1 MSLKRLAKESL
12 IYGLSGYISK
22 SISLLLLPLYT
33 AVLTTADYGILD
45 LLGTIVIVSTF
56 LILSGTDTSVG
67 YYYFRKEHFE
77 ERPQII
83 ISSMYVRLIFSTAAF
98 LMIFFGAQFISQL
111 LFGKDLSLFV
121 IITGM
126 TIVFQALHSFL
137 FNLLRLEF
145 RIWLYTILS
154 SINIL
159 LSILL
164 TIYFVLIEGKGVYG
178 ALIAQA
184 ISYGVIF
191 VFTLFYVFKR
201 YGFGFSYVWIK
212 KILAY
217 GFPLIGT
224 GVAVWVLNSTDRYF
238 LAHYADLSAV
248 GIYAVGAKL
257 ANIVGIVG
265 GALQMS
271 WGPYALDI
279 QYEKNAK
286 DIYSKV
292 FQLYFIA
299 NIILILGISM
309 FAIDILKV
317 FTQPDF
323 YAAKAVVPFLC
334 ASVFFSSAYFIVS
347 IGINLTKKLQHT
359 IWITILAAGVNI
371 GLNFIL
377 TPAFGSVG
385 AAFCIM
391 CANFLIFLLTYFISQ
406 KYYPVNYKHGK
417 ILVMLVPA
425 VSIIAV
431 SYYYNLTLIPRII
444 LSLIFFTAA
453 GIYVYKSYR
462 NSAEFQ
468 KLLNK
473 LKRGKSVQNETAL
486 EEKIIQE
493 EIVRDDLTKS
503 SEP

>member
-33 AVLTTADYGILD
+33 AVLTTSDYGILD
-45 LLGTIVIVSTF
+45 LLGTIVVVSTF

-67 YYYFRKEHFE
+67 YYYFRKEHFD

-83 ISSMYVRLIFSTAAF
+83 ISSMYVRLVFSTAAF
-98 LMIFFGAQFISQL
+98 VLIFIGAQFISHL

-145 RIWLYTILS
+145 RMWLYTFLS
-154 SINIL
+154 SLNIL

-164 TIYFVLIEGKGVYG
+164 TIYFVLILKQGVYG

-184 ISYGVIF
+184 ISYGLIF
-191 VFTLFYVFKR
+191 VYTIFYVFKR
-201 YGFGFSYVWIK
+201 YGFGFSYIWVK

-224 GVAVWVLNSTDRYF
+224 GVAIWVLNSTDRYF

-271 WGPYALDI
+271 WGPYAMDI

-286 DIYSKV
+286 EIYSKV

-299 NIILILGISM
+299 NIAIILGISM

-359 IWITILAAGVNI
+359 IWITLLAAGANI
-371 GLNFIL
+371 GLNFLL
-377 TPAFGSVG
+377 TPVFGSVG

-391 CANFLIFLLTYFISQ
+391 TANFIIFLLTYIISQ
-406 KYYPVNYKHGK
+406 KYYPVDYKHGK
-417 ILVMLVPA
+417 ILVMLIPA
-425 VSIIAV
+425 VIIIAV
-431 SYYYNLTLIPRII
+431 SYYFNFTLVPRII
-444 LSLIFFTAA
+444 ISTVYLAA
-453 GIYVYKSYR
+453 SGIYVYKSFKD
-462 NSAEFQ
+462 SEEFR
-468 KLLNK
+468 KILGRFKKNK
-473 LKRGKSVQNETAL
+473 AVQSEAVL

-493 EIVRDDLTKS
+493 DIARDDMNKS
-503 SEP
+503 PEH

>member
-22 SISLLLLPLYT
+22 SISLILLPLYT

-45 LLGTIVIVSTF
+45 LLGTIVVVSTF

-67 YYYFRKEHFE
+67 YYYFRKEHIDD
-77 ERPQII
+77 RPVII
-83 ISSMYVRLIFSTAAF
+83 VSSMYVRMIFSAIAF
-98 LMIFFGAQFISQL
+98 TIILIGAQYISNL
-111 LFGKDLSLFV
+111 IFGKDLSLFV

-145 RIWLYTILS
+145 RVWLYTILS

-159 LSILL
+159 LSILF
-164 TIYFVLIEGKGVYG
+164 TIYFVLIKGEGVYG
-178 ALIAQA
+178 ALLAQA
-184 ISYGVIF
+184 ISYGLIF
-191 VFTLFYVFKR
+191 IFTIFYVFKR
-201 YGFGFSYVWIK
+201 YGFGFSYTWVK
-212 KILAY
+212 KILSY

-224 GVAVWVLNSTDRYF
+224 GVAVWILNSTDRYF
-238 LAHYADLSAV
+238 LAHYLDLSAV

-271 WGPYALDI
+271 WGPYAMDI
-279 QYEKNAK
+279 QYDKNAK

-292 FQLYFIA
+292 FQIYFIT
-299 NIILILGISM
+299 NIVIILCISM

-323 YAAKAVVPFLC
+323 YTAKAVVPFLC
-334 ASVFFSSAYFIVS
+334 ASVFFNSAYFIVS

-359 IWITILAAGVNI
+359 IWITMLAAGFNI

-377 TPAFGSVG
+377 TPMFGPVG

-391 CANFLIFLLTYFISQ
+391 AANFLIFLLTYIVSQ
-406 KYYPVNYKHGK
+406 KYYPVDYKHK
-417 ILVMLVPA
+417 KVLVLLIPAIL
-425 VSIIAV
+425 IISV
-431 SYYYNLTLIPRII
+431 SYFYNIALIPRLII
-444 LSLIFFTAA
+444 SVIFISGTV
-453 GIYVYKSYR
+453 IYVYESFKDSE
-462 NSAEFQ
+462 EFG
-468 KLLNK
+468 KVINK
-473 LKRGKSVQNETAL
+473 LKS
-486 EEKIIQE
+486 IISKK
-493 EIVRDDLTKS
+493 RD
-503 SEP
+503 

>member
-1 MSLKRLAKESL
+1 LSLKRLAKESL

-33 AVLTTADYGILD
+33 AVLTTEDYGILD

-67 YYYFRKEHFE
+67 YYYFRKEHYD
-77 ERPQII
+77 ERSEII
-83 ISSMYVRLIFSTAAF
+83 ISSMYVRLIFSVVAF
-98 LMIFFGAQFISQL
+98 IIIFIGAQYISQL

-164 TIYFVLIEGKGVYG
+164 TIYFVLVKGQGVYG
-178 ALIAQA
+178 ALLAQA
-184 ISYGVIF
+184 ISYGLIF
-191 VFTLFYVFKR
+191 IYTLFYVFKR
-201 YGFGFSYVWIK
+201 YKFGFSFKWVK

-224 GVAVWVLNSTDRYF
+224 GIAVWVLNSTDRYF
-238 LAHYADLSAV
+238 LAHYVDLSAV

-257 ANIVGIVG
+257 AAIVGIVG

-271 WGPYALDI
+271 WGPYAMDI

-292 FQLYFIA
+292 FQLYCIA
-299 NIILILGISM
+299 NIVIILAISM

-323 YAAKAVVPFLC
+323 YSAKAVVPFLC
-334 ASVFFSSAYFIVS
+334 TSVFFTSAYFIVS

-359 IWITILAAGVNI
+359 IWITVAAAGVNI

-377 TPAFGSVG
+377 TPMFGPVG

-391 CANFLIFLLTYFISQ
+391 TANFVIFLLTYIISQ
-406 KYYPVNYKHGK
+406 KYYSVDYKYK
-417 ILVMLVPA
+417 KVLVLALPA
-425 VSIIAV
+425 AIIISV

-444 LSLIFFTAA
+444 ISSVFFICT
-453 GIYVYKSYR
+453 GIYVYRGFKDSD
-462 NSAEFQ
+462 EF
-468 KLLNK
+468 KKIVNK
-473 LKRGKSVQNETAL
+473 LKKLRSKKADKAL

-493 EIVRDDLTKS
+493 EIARDEMPKPP
-503 SEP
+503 EP

>member
-33 AVLTTADYGILD
+33 AVLTPEDYGILD
-45 LLGTIVIVSTF
+45 LLGTIIIVSTF

-67 YYYFRKEHFE
+67 YYYFRKEHFD

-83 ISSMYVRLIFSTAAF
+83 ISSMYVRVLFSIAAFALIFAGSQ
-98 LMIFFGAQFISQL
+98 LISQI

-145 RIWLYTILS
+145 RVWLYTILS
-154 SINIL
+154 SVNIL
-159 LSILL
+159 LSISL
-164 TIYFVLIEGKGVYG
+164 TIYFVLMQGMGVYG
-178 ALIAQA
+178 ALLAQA

-191 VFTLFYVFKR
+191 FYTLFYVFKR
-201 YGFGFSYVWIK
+201 YGFTFSGMWVK

-224 GVAVWVLNSTDRYF
+224 GIAVWILNSTDRYF
-238 LAHYADLSAV
+238 LAHYVDLSAV
-248 GIYAVGAKL
+248 GIYAVGGKL
-257 ANIVGIVG
+257 SSIVGIVG

-271 WGPYALDI
+271 WGPYAMDI

-286 DIYSKV
+286 SIYSKV
-292 FQLYFIA
+292 FQLYCIA
-299 NIILILGISM
+299 NIVLILVISL

-334 ASVFFSSAYFIVS
+334 ASVFFTSAYFIVS

-359 IWITILAAGVNI
+359 IWITLLAAGVNI

-377 TPAFGSVG
+377 TPLFGPVG

-391 CANFLIFLLTYFISQ
+391 MANFVIFLLTYIISQ
-406 KYYPVNYKHGK
+406 KYYHVDYKFRK
-417 ILVMLVPA
+417 ILTLLVPA
-425 VSIIAV
+425 IVIIFI
-431 SYYYNLTLIPRII
+431 SYYYNLTLVPRII
-444 LSLIFFTAA
+444 ISSVFFICAA
-453 GIYVYKSYR
+453 MFVYYGFKDSEEFKQLKTKIKSIT
-462 NSAEFQ
+462 SKKGE
-468 KLLNK
+468 K
-473 LKRGKSVQNETAL
+473 EI
-486 EEKIIQE
+486 EEKLAQE
-493 EIVRDDLTKS
+493 DIARDDLENT
-503 SEP
+503 PDP

>member
-1 MSLKRLAKESL
+1 MSLKRLAKETL

-33 AVLTTADYGILD
+33 AVLSPADYGILD
-45 LLGTIVIVSTF
+45 LLSTIVVVSTF

-67 YYYFRKEHFE
+67 YYYFRKEHFNQ
-77 ERPQII
+77 RSAII
-83 ISSMYVRLIFSTAAF
+83 VSSMYVRMIFSAVAF
-98 LMIFFGAQFISQL
+98 TIILLGAQFISNL
-111 LFGKDLSLFV
+111 IFGKDLSLFV

-154 SINIL
+154 SVNIL
-159 LSILL
+159 VNILL
-164 TIYFVLIEGKGVYG
+164 TIYFVLIKGQGVYG

-184 ISYGVIF
+184 ISYGLIF

-201 YGFGFSYVWIK
+201 YGFSFSYEWTR
-212 KILAY
+212 KILSY

-224 GVAVWVLNSTDRYF
+224 GIAVWILNSTDRYF
-238 LAHYADLSAV
+238 LAHYVNLSAV

-271 WGPYALDI
+271 WGPYAMDI

-286 DIYSKV
+286 EIYSKV
-292 FQLYFIA
+292 FQIYFIT
-299 NIILILGISM
+299 NIILILFISM

-323 YAAKAVVPFLC
+323 YSAKAVVPFLC
-334 ASVFFSSAYFIVS
+334 TSVFFNSAYFIVS
-347 IGINLTKKLQHT
+347 IGINLTKKLNHT
-359 IWITILAAGVNI
+359 IWITLLAAGANI

-377 TPAFGSVG
+377 TPLFGPVG
-385 AAFCIM
+385 AAFCLM
-391 CANFLIFLLTYFISQ
+391 SANFLIFLLTLIVSQ
-406 KYYPVNYKHGK
+406 RYYPIDYRHKKV
-417 ILVMLVPA
+417 LVMLTPA
-425 VSIIAV
+425 FFIILA
-431 SYYYNLTLIPRII
+431 SYYFNFNIILRII
-444 LSLIFFTAA
+444 LSAVFFVISIYYIYYNFKDSIEYNQIKIKIFRIFR
-453 GIYVYKSYR
+453 KS
-462 NSAEFQ
+462 
-468 KLLNK
+468 
-473 LKRGKSVQNETAL
+473 
-486 EEKIIQE
+486 
-493 EIVRDDLTKS
+493 
-503 SEP
+503 

>member
-33 AVLTTADYGILD
+33 AVLTTEDYGILD

-67 YYYFRKEHFE
+67 YYYFRKEYHE
-77 ERPQII
+77 ERNQII
-83 ISSMYVRLIFSTAAF
+83 ISSMYVRLIFSVVAF
-98 LMIFFGAQFISQL
+98 IIIFFGAQYISQL

-145 RIWLYTILS
+145 RVWLYTILS

-164 TIYFVLIEGKGVYG
+164 TVYFVLVKGQGVYG
-178 ALIAQA
+178 ALLAQA
-184 ISYGVIF
+184 ISYGLIF
-191 VFTLFYVFKR
+191 IYTLFYVFKR
-201 YGFGFSYVWIK
+201 YKFGFSFKWVK

-224 GVAVWVLNSTDRYF
+224 GIAIWVLNSTDRYF
-238 LAHYADLSAV
+238 LAHYVDLSAV

-257 ANIVGIVG
+257 AAIVGIVG

-271 WGPYALDI
+271 WGPYAMDI

-292 FQLYFIA
+292 FQLYCIA
-299 NIILILGISM
+299 NIVIILAISM

-323 YAAKAVVPFLC
+323 YSAKAVVPFLC
-334 ASVFFSSAYFIVS
+334 TSVFFTSAYFIVS

-359 IWITILAAGVNI
+359 IWITVAAAGVNI
-371 GLNFIL
+371 GLIFIL
-377 TPAFGSVG
+377 TPMFGPVG

-391 CANFLIFLLTYFISQ
+391 TANFVIFLLTYIISQ
-406 KYYPVNYKHGK
+406 KYYSVDYKYK
-417 ILVMLVPA
+417 KVLVLALPA
-425 VSIIAV
+425 AIIISV
-431 SYYYNLTLIPRII
+431 SYYYNLTLMPRII
-444 LSLIFFTAA
+444 ISSVFFICT
-453 GIYVYKSYR
+453 GIYVYRGFKDSD
-462 NSAEFQ
+462 EFK
-468 KLLNK
+468 KLINK
-473 LKRGKSVQNETAL
+473 LKRLRSKKADKAI

-493 EIVRDDLTKS
+493 EIKRDELPKPP
-503 SEP
+503 EP

>member
-1 MSLKRLAKESL
+1 LSLKRLAKESL

-33 AVLTTADYGILD
+33 AVLTTEDYGILD
-45 LLGTIVIVSTF
+45 LLGTIVVVSTF

-67 YYYFRKEHFE
+67 YYYFRKEHFD

-83 ISSMYVRLIFSTAAF
+83 ISSMYVRVLFALIAFVIIFLAA
-98 LMIFFGAQFISQL
+98 QYISQL

-145 RIWLYTILS
+145 RVWLYTILS

-164 TIYFVLIEGKGVYG
+164 TIYFVLIHGMGIYG
-178 ALIAQA
+178 ALLAQA

-191 VFTLFYVFKR
+191 FYTMFYVFKR
-201 YGFGFSYVWIK
+201 YGFTFSPMWVK

-238 LAHYADLSAV
+238 LAHYVDLSAV

-257 ANIVGIVG
+257 ASIVGIVG

-271 WGPYALDI
+271 WGPYAMDI

-292 FQLYFIA
+292 FQLYFIT
-299 NIILILGISM
+299 NIMMILGISM

-323 YAAKAVVPFLC
+323 YSARAVVPFLC
-334 ASVFFSSAYFIVS
+334 TSVFFTSAYFIVS

-359 IWITILAAGVNI
+359 IWITVAAAGANI
-371 GLNFIL
+371 GLNFLL
-377 TPAFGSVG
+377 TPLFGSVG

-391 CANFLIFLLTYFISQ
+391 TANFLIFLLTYIVSQ
-406 KYYPVNYKHGK
+406 KYYPVDYKFK
-417 ILVMLVPA
+417 KVMVLLVPA
-425 VSIIAV
+425 AVIIWAA
-431 SYYYNLTLIPRII
+431 YYYNLTLAPRII
-444 LSLIFFTAA
+444 ISSVFFICS
-453 GIYVYKSYR
+453 GIYVYRGFKDSD
-462 NSAEFQ
+462 EFK
-468 KLLNK
+468 KLIGK
-473 LKRGKSVQNETAL
+473 LKRIRSKKGEKVI
-486 EEKIIQE
+486 EEKIIRE
-493 EIVRDDLTKS
+493 EITRDEITKTP
-503 SEP
+503 EP